1 MDDVDVILVDDHV
14 VVREGLSQLLLT
26 FKGVSVVGEAGDGY
40 EAIGLA
46 EQLQPDIVILDI
58 SMPKMR
64 GIEAIKEIKRVA
76 PDCKI
81 LVLSMFGNEEYI
93 RQSLK
98 NGASGYMLKDA
109 ASSELKSAITYIQ
122 RGDVYLSPSIS
133 RTIVD
138 NWLDG
143 VVRRPFEG
151 IKSPLSSREL
161 EVLKLLAEGW
171 SNKEVAE
178 FLHISIK
185 TVETHRHRIMD
196 KLKLKNITDLVKYAL
211 RTKLIELK

>member
-1 MDDVDVILVDDHV
+1 
-14 VVREGLSQLLLT
+14 
-26 FKGVSVVGEAGDGY
+26 
-40 EAIGLA
+40 
-46 EQLQPDIVILDI
+46 
-58 SMPKMR
+58 MPKMR
-64 GIEAIKEIKRVA
+64 GIEAIREIKRVA

-109 ASSELKSAITYIQ
+109 ASSELKSAITFIQ
-122 RGDVYLSPSIS
+122 RGDLYLSPAIS

-138 NWLDG
+138 NWLDD
-143 VVRRPFEG
+143 VISRPYEG
-151 IKSPLSSREL
+151 IKSPLSNREL

-171 SNKEVAE
+171 SNKEIAE

-185 TVETHRHRIMD
+185 TVETHRHRIME

>member
-14 VVREGLSQLLLT
+14 IVREGLSHLLLS

-40 EAIGLA
+40 EAIALA
-46 EQLQPDIVILDI
+46 EKLQPDIVILDI

-64 GIEAIKEIKRVA
+64 GIEAIREIKRVA

-109 ASSELKSAITYIQ
+109 ASSELKSAITFIQ
-122 RGDVYLSPSIS
+122 RGDLYLSPAIS

-138 NWLDG
+138 NWLDD
-143 VVRRPFEG
+143 VISRPYEG
-151 IKSPLSSREL
+151 IKSPLSNREL

-171 SNKEVAE
+171 SNKEIAE

-185 TVETHRHRIMD
+185 TVETHRHRIME

>member
-138 NWLDG
+138 NWLDDVG
-143 VVRRPFEG
+143 RRPFEG